1 MRYGTRNLGRSG
13 IGPWARRLWLNA
25 TFTWTLQGVSPTTI
39 GALATDELEFAGAG
53 GFGSKVTVGAWQD
66 TTHVRTLP
74 STDKSTGNTPE
85 NNKFISQTGGGAG
98 DSEADWGDGTEDIDA
113 ILTSECAL
121 LINFAHGSSV
131 ITENAIFF
139 GYQQG
144 ASTTTVPLDVNVK
157 AAEQGD
163 IIFTD
168 AEGSAAAL
176 GLTDQGTST
185 SHDFFII
192 LSCSPSA
199 VGLKDSV
206 GELAF
211 RIELDY
217 S

>member
-1 MRYGTRNLGRSG
+1 M
-13 IGPWARRLWLNA
+13 A
-25 TFTWTLQGVSPTTI
+25 TFIWTLQGATPTVIDGVT
-39 GALATDELEFAGAG
+39 TDELEFAGSG
-53 GFGSKVTVGAWQD
+53 GFGAKITVGEWND
-66 TTHVRTLP
+66 TVHVRTLP

-113 ILTSECAL
+113 ILTTECSL
-121 LINFAHGSSV
+121 KVNFAHGSSV
-131 ITENAIFF
+131 ITENCIFF

-144 ASTTTVPLDVNVK
+144 ASTSTVPLDVNVK
-157 AAEQGD
+157 AAEGTID
-163 IIFTD
+163 IVFTD
-168 AEGSAAAL
+168 AEGSGSAL
-176 GLTDQGTST
+176 TLADNGTST

-192 LSCSPSA
+192 LSCSPSS

-211 RIELDY
+211 RMELDY